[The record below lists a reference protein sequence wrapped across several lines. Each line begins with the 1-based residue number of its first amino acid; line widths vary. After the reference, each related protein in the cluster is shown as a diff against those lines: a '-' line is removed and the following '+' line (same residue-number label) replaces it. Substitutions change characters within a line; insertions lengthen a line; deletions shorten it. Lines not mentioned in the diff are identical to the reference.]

1 SGTFL
6 LPKNIATGDFYIE
19 VDELDEYTDKT
30 EEDFWENLY
39 FPMASF
45 RYKVE
50 EYKRPTF
57 DFEVEEIKQ
66 NVYFDEKVTI
76 KGKASS
82 LAGGAI
88 ANAKVK
94 LNINSSFY
102 DYEKRGSIT
111 LVDSKEELFTNDQG
125 FFEYTFTVK
134 SDSIGE
140 IIKKQPIETYV
151 RYDVEVTDQ
160 AGEVHEADGQFTV
173 ANTAHRL
180 SVYKY
185 DLSLTNKLLNVS
197 VNSSGYN
204 GDFSAVTGNVKIYQT
219 VPVNHFYKNRS
230 WNVPELPSINE
241 ETFRKLFP

>member
-1 SGTFL
+1 

-30 EEDFWENLY
+30 GDEFWNNVY
-39 FPMASF
+39 FETESF

-76 KGKASS
+76 KGRASS

-102 DYEKRGSIT
+102 DYEERGSIN
-111 LVDSKEELFTNDQG
+111 LIDSKEELFTNDQG

-134 SDSIGE
+134 SDSIREKAKMKPIQAHVYYE
-140 IIKKQPIETYV
+140 I
-151 RYDVEVTDQ
+151 EVIDQ
-160 AGEVHEADGQFTV
+160 AGEVHETDGQFTV
-173 ANTAHRL
+173 ANTKYRL
-180 SVYKY
+180 
-185 DLSLTNKLLNVS
+185 NA
-197 VNSSGYN
+197 YN
-204 GDFSAVTGNVKIYQT
+204 
-219 VPVNHFYKNRS
+219 
-230 WNVPELPSINE
+230 
-241 ETFRKLFP
+241 